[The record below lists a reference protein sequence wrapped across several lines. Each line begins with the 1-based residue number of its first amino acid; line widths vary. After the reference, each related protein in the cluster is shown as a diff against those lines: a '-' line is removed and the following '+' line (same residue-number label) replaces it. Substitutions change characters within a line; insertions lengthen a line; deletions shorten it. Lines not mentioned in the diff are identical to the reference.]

1 MTSTREKIVLAA
13 VFCEQFQATRIVRLE
28 DLIVA
33 CWRLFPSSFS
43 LAGYDLPHSSR
54 VIAKLSG
61 VDGLVAE
68 GDLAR
73 GEQGV
78 LRVTRVGR
86 AKVAK
91 LVGLDL
97 DEPEGAWVPSVA
109 QMRKRPDAPV
119 TRLRRERAPRAPRVA
134 EPALPPPPKE
144 GWWSVPK
151 PQRFVGSPRIR

>member
-1 MTSTREKIVLAA
+1 MRVKILLAA

-43 LAGYDLPHSSR
+43 LSGYDLPHSSR

-61 VDGLVAE
+61 TEGLVAE
-68 GDLAR
+68 GYLAR
-73 GEQGV
+73 PERGV

-97 DEPEGAWVPSVA
+97 EEPEGAWVPSAA
-109 QMRKRPDAPV
+109 QIRKRPDAQII
-119 TRLRRERAPRAPRVA
+119 RLRRERAPRAPRVA

-144 GWWSVPK
+144 GWWSVPM
-151 PQRFVGSPRIR
+151 PQRFVGSPHSR